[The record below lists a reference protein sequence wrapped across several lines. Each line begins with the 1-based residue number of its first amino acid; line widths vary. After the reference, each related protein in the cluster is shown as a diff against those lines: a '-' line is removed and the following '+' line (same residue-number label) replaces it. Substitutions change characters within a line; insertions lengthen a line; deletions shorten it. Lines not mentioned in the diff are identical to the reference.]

1 LNVYIWKLQ
10 MNMYNKIINLYV
22 YWNSFE
28 ENAWI
33 IYIYLNFI
41 KKNQNF

>member
-1 LNVYIWKLQ
+1 

-41 KKNQNF
+41 IKKIKYFNILIF